1 LLADAPRVLID
12 GRSGSGKTELARAIV
27 DARPEFQLVRLDDL
41 YPGWDG
47 LDEGSREV
55 PSILEKLRWR
65 AWDWQRAEPGD
76 WHSLD
81 AERPILIEGV
91 GAVSRASRYLA
102 DAAVWVDLDAAR
114 RKRRALERDGDT
126 FAPHWDQWAREEL
139 RFIRREEPRSLAD
152 LIVDGSDVSAVLPE
166 LLHFLDER

>member
-1 LLADAPRVLID
+1 MADALRMLID

-47 LDEGSREV
+47 LDEACREV
-55 PSILEKLRWR
+55 PSILENRRWR
-65 AWDWQRAEPGD
+65 SWDWQRSEPGD
-76 WHSLD
+76 WHNLD
-81 AERPILIEGV
+81 AEQPILIEGV
-91 GAVSRASRYLA
+91 GALSRASRPVV
-102 DAAVWVDLDAAR
+102 DAAVWVDLDAAT

-126 FAPHWDQWAREEL
+126 FAPHWDQWARQEL

-152 LIVDGSDVSAVLPE
+152 LIVDGSDVSTVL
-166 LLHFLDER
+166 LTVLQFLDER